1 MIGNIL
7 LNIRY
12 LLAPI
17 LIIYAAIGVLIGGL
31 MAWLGVIL
39 LFVGLLVDVATKF
52 ETTGVGANED
62 GSTIGWK
69 TFQNL
74 TMYFMLPVFALFQLI
89 MAWRLYS
96 FMALGGAEGAVIMD
110 LGAALGLPGVI
121 VMHEGIT
128 GINLI
133 GATLSSGIFIGIGII
148 YGHELSHTKGF
159 SFIISRTMMALSGSA
174 HFCYAHVYNHHLEL
188 GCDDDPATAPRGRT
202 IYGHYPLSYFG
213 QSKFLYNMEK
223 ERLARMGIGFISW
236 QNRWIRGYLLAVPT
250 VTLFFMAGGWIGMA
264 VLATIWGISNF
275 ELEAL
280 NYLEHYG
287 LIRVKDQPI
296 DYRHNWDNSTC
307 FTSWFFIEIGRQADH
322 HDRGETHFWELENVG
337 CPNTGWGYFVVFF
350 IALVPPIWH
359 WYMRKRLAAWD
370 LHYATDEEQAIAR
383 RINKEQNYE
392 GTPFVGDTLADAGH
406 TDLGLRSAKK

>member
-7 LNIRY
+7 LNVRY

-17 LIIYAAIGVLIGGL
+17 LIIVAGAGVLLGGI
-31 MAWLGVIL
+31 MAWLGVVL
-39 LFVGLLVDVATKF
+39 LFVGLLVDIATKF
-52 ETTGVGANED
+52 ETTGVGYDENGE
-62 GSTIGWK
+62 TLGWP

-74 TMYFMLPVFALFQLI
+74 TMYFMLPVFVLFQLV
-89 MAWRLYS
+89 MAWRLYT
-96 FMALGGAEGAVIMD
+96 FMALGGAEGAVIME
-110 LGAALGLPGVI
+110 LIPGI
-121 VMHEGIT
+121 LVMHEGIT

-159 SFIISRTMMALSGSA
+159 GFVISRLMMALSGSA

-188 GCDDDPATAPRGRT
+188 ASEDDPATAPRGRT
-202 IYGHYPLSYFG
+202 IYGHYPLSYLG

-223 ERLARMGIGFISW
+223 ERLSRMGVPFISW
-236 QNRWIRGYLLAVPT
+236 QNRWIRGYLMAVPT
-250 VTLFFMAGGWIGMA
+250 VTLFFM
-264 VLATIWGISNF
+264 
-275 ELEAL
+275 
-280 NYLEHYG
+280 
-287 LIRVKDQPI
+287 
-296 DYRHNWDNSTC
+296 
-307 FTSWFFIEIGRQADH
+307 EIGRQADH

-370 LHYATDEEQAIAR
+370 THFATDEEKAIATR
-383 RINKEQNYE
+383 LNKEVGYE
-392 GTPFVGDTLADAGH
+392 GTPFAGDVLADAGNV
-406 TDLGLRSAKK
+406 DLGMRTAKK

>member
-7 LNIRY
+7 LNVRY
-12 LLAPI
+12 LLAPV
-17 LIIYAAIGVLIGGL
+17 LIIVAGAGVLIGGI
-31 MAWLGVIL
+31 MAWLGVVL
-39 LFVGLLVDVATKF
+39 LFVGLIVDIATKF
-52 ETTGVGANED
+52 ESTGVGYNEE
-62 GSTIGWK
+62 GETLGWAS
-69 TFQNL
+69 FQNL
-74 TMYFMLPVFALFQLI
+74 TMYFMLPVFILFQLV
-89 MAWRLYS
+89 MAYRVYT
-96 FMALGGAEGAVIMD
+96 FMALGGAEGAVVMEII
-110 LGAALGLPGVI
+110 PGI
-121 VMHEGIT
+121 LAMHEGIT
-128 GINLI
+128 AMNLI

-159 SFIISRTMMALSGSA
+159 GFVISRTMMALSGSA

-188 GCDDDPATAPRGRT
+188 ASEDDR
-202 IYGHYPLSYFG
+202 LS
-213 QSKFLYNMEK
+213 
-223 ERLARMGIGFISW
+223 RMGVSFISW
-236 QNRWIRGYLLAVPT
+236 QNRWIRGYLMAVPT
-250 VTLFFMAGGWIGMA
+250 VALFFAAGGWVGMA
-264 VLATIWGISNF
+264 CLATIWGISNF

-296 DYRHNWDNSTC
+296 DYRHNWDNSTA

-370 LHYATDEEQAIAR
+370 THFATDEEKAIAA
-383 RINKEQNYE
+383 RINKEVGYE
-392 GTPFVGDTLADAGH
+392 GTPFAGDVLQDAGNV
-406 TDLGLRSAKK
+406 DLGMRTAKK

>member
-1 MIGNIL
+1 MGQIL
-7 LNIRY
+7 LNARY

-17 LIIYAAIGVLIGGL
+17 LIIVAGAGVLLGGI
-31 MAWLGVIL
+31 MAWLGVVL
-39 LFVGLLVDVATKF
+39 LFVGLLVDIATKF
-52 ETTGVGANED
+52 ETSGVGYDENGE
-62 GSTIGWK
+62 TLGWP

-74 TMYFMLPVFALFQLI
+74 TMYFML
-89 MAWRLYS
+89 
-96 FMALGGAEGAVIMD
+96 AEGAVIME
-110 LGAALGLPGVI
+110 LIPGLL

-128 GINLI
+128 GLNLI

-159 SFIISRTMMALSGSA
+159 GFVISRLMMALSGSA

-188 GCDDDPATAPRGRT
+188 ASEDDPATAPRGRT
-202 IYGHYPLSYFG
+202 IYGHYPLSYLG
-213 QSKFLYNMEK
+213 QSKFLFNMEK
-223 ERLARMGIGFISW
+223 ERLSRMGVPFISW
-236 QNRWIRGYLLAVPT
+236 QNRWIRGYLMAVPT
-250 VTLFFMAGGWIGMA
+250 VALFFAAGGWIGMA
-264 VLATIWGISNF
+264 CLATIWGISNF

-296 DYRHNWDNSTC
+296 DYRHNWDNSTA
-307 FTSWFFIEIGRQADH
+307 FTAWFFIEIGRQADH

-370 LHYATDEEQAIAR
+370 EHFATDEEKAIAN
-383 RINKEQNYE
+383 RINKEVGYE
-392 GTPFVGDTLADAGH
+392 GTPFVGDVLQDAGNV
-406 TDLGLRSAKK
+406 DLGLRSAKK